1 MMVGHISDTHL
12 GAFIGRDEELREV
25 AEDVNEAFLE
35 AIDLFIRDHVDVVI
49 HSGDV
54 LDEPRPYGDALK
66 TLLNGVKRLNE
77 KGIPFLYTFGEHDV
91 SPIPSMPYPYLA
103 SLLELAEYVG
113 DGRPHEVKGLTVVG
127 FHKYKKIDR
136 EHLVKKLE
144 AVGEQARSFGG
155 KKVLVLHQGIKEVFG
170 PGSELSISEI
180 PKGFDY
186 YAMGHIHNR
195 FVTKL
200 GKGLLAYP
208 GTSHWTEVDDPDECG
223 VLIVDLSGD
232 EPQAQWVK
240 LKSVR
245 PKARVRVDAKDLEK
259 ALKDLVERESAK
271 KPVLWMEIEGED
283 VDLKSIEG
291 RLAQKYVIRRL
302 VLRRKPREGVEFGH
316 EEELNVDAELRR
328 LALEAI
334 GDEEIVEYAL
344 GELLRLLSEE
354 SEDKTEGA
362 KRSLWEFWRKRYGIE
377 SGERE

>member
-35 AIDLFIRDHVDVVI
+35 AIDLFVREHVDVVI

-66 TLLNGVKRLNE
+66 TLLNGVKKLNE

-103 SLLELAEYVG
+103 NLLELAEYVG
-113 DGRPHEVKGLTVVG
+113 DGRPREVKGLTVVG

-208 GTSHWTEVDDPDECG
+208 GTSHWTEADDPDECG

-291 RLAQKYVIRRL
+291 RLAQKYVIRKL
-302 VLRRKPREGVEFGH
+302 VLRRRPKEGFELGH
-316 EEELNVDAELRR
+316 VEELDIDAELRKS
-328 LALEAI
+328 ALKVI
-334 GDEEIVEYAL
+334 GDEEVVEYAL
-344 GELLRLLSEE
+344 GELLKLLSDGEVKE
-354 SEDKTEGA
+354 AEQ
-362 KRSLWEFWRKRYGIE
+362 SLWEFWRKRYGMV
-377 SGERE
+377 G

>member
-25 AEDVNEAFLE
+25 AEDVNEAFIE
-35 AIDLFIRDHVDVVI
+35 AIDLFVREHVDVVI
-49 HSGDV
+49 HSGDI
-54 LDEPRPYGDALK
+54 LDVPRPYGDALK
-66 TLLNGVKRLNE
+66 TLLNGVKKLNG

-144 AVGEQARSFGG
+144 AAGEQARSFSG

-208 GTSHWTEVDDPDECG
+208 GTSHWTEADDPDECG

-240 LKSVR
+240 LESVR

-259 ALKDLVERESAK
+259 ALKELMERESAK
-271 KPVLWMEIEGED
+271 KPVLWMEVEGEE
-283 VDLKSIEG
+283 VNLKTVES

-302 VLRRKPREGVEFGH
+302 VLRRRPKEGFELGH
-316 EEELNVDAELRR
+316 VEELDIDAELRKS
-328 LALEAI
+328 ALKVI
-334 GDEEIVEYAL
+334 GDEEVVEYAL
-344 GELLRLLSEE
+344 GELLKLLSEGE
-354 SEDKTEGA
+354 VKEAEQ
-362 KRSLWEFWRKRYGIE
+362 SLWEFWRKRYGME
-377 SGERE
+377 SGEGT

>member
-35 AIDLFIRDHVDVVI
+35 AIDLFVREHVDVVI
-49 HSGDV
+49 HSGDI
-54 LDEPRPYGDALK
+54 LDVPRPYGDALK
-66 TLLNGVKRLNE
+66 ALLNGVKGLNE

-113 DGRPHEVKGLTVVG
+113 DGRPHEVKGLTVMG

-144 AVGEQARSFGG
+144 AVGEQARSFSG

-232 EPQAQWVK
+232 GPQAQWVK
-240 LKSVR
+240 LESVR

-259 ALKDLVERESAK
+259 ALKELMERESAK
-271 KPVLWMEIEGED
+271 RPVLWMEVEGEE
-283 VDLKSIEG
+283 VDLKAIEDK
-291 RLAQKYVIRRL
+291 LAQKYVIRRL
-302 VLRRKPREGVEFGH
+302 ALRRRPKGGFELGH
-316 EEELNVDAELRR
+316 KTELDINAELRR
-328 LALEAI
+328 LALEAV
-334 GDEEIVEYAL
+334 GDEEVVDYAL
-344 GELLRLLSEE
+344 DELLRLLSEGKVE
-354 SEDKTEGA
+354 EAE
-362 KRSLWEFWRKRYGIE
+362 RSLWEFWRKRYGIE
-377 SGERE
+377 LGEERGS